1 MVRRLLTL
9 LFVPAALGAA
19 SAQGGEPDAVGLHA
33 VRYARSGGQT
43 LVDGFCRIPFT
54 LLDRLAGGTAGFRL
68 AFAVR
73 DSAGLQLYRQ
83 SWTQSVPERLLQVA
97 HGSAVEHFT
106 FAIQAGRYDLEVTVT
121 DSATGRVSRR
131 QLELHG
137 FAERPAASDLLLATG
152 IRAGSA
158 TDNPLPGEIRKGSL
172 FLQASGWP
180 ALTPQQATLGYYLE
194 LYGERSD
201 TVSLRLEARA
211 KGGAAIVRIPEQ
223 RIPVDSGGR
232 VTRGLVDL
240 AGLPPGSYQLV
251 ATIQGTVERSAAFD
265 MRGFEI
271 TAALAAAAPERP
283 DRFTGLSEA
292 QLDSLYG
299 PLIYLMGSGE
309 QGIYS
314 TLSAEGKVRFL
325 RAFWAK
331 RDPTA
336 GTPRNEMEEDFYAR
350 IATANRDYREGGAA
364 ELPGWRTDR
373 GRIFIK
379 YGPPDEVL
387 ARPQASSSNPYVV
400 WKYTRG
406 RALKYVFLDQTQFGN
421 YVLIHTD
428 DRRELSRPNWQ
439 ALLGPEAVVEVER
452 F

>member
-1 MVRRLLTL
+1 VVRKLLTL
-9 LFVPAALGAA
+9 AFVPAALGAA
-19 SAQGGEPDAVGLHA
+19 SAQGGEQDVVGLRA

-43 LVDGFCRIPFT
+43 LVDGFCRVPFT
-54 LLDRLAGGTAGFRL
+54 LLDRLPGGTAAFRV

-83 SWTQSVPERLLQVA
+83 SWAQSVPDRLLQVA

-131 QLELHG
+131 RLDLHG
-137 FAERPAASDLLLATG
+137 FTERPTASDLLLATG
-152 IRAGSA
+152 IRAGSP
-158 TDNPLPGEIRKGSL
+158 TESPLPGEIRKGSL

-180 ALTPQQATLGYYLE
+180 ALTPQQAALGYYLE

-201 TVSLRLEARA
+201 TVSLRLDVRTAA
-211 KGGAAIVRIPEQ
+211 GATMVRIPEQ
-223 RIPVDSGGR
+223 RVPVDSGGR

-251 ATIQGTVERSAAFD
+251 ATTQGSVERSAAFD
-265 MRGFEI
+265 MRGFEV

-292 QLDSLYG
+292 RLDSLYG
-299 PLIYLMGSGE
+299 PLIYLMAGGE

-314 TLSAEGKVRFL
+314 TLSPEGKVRFL
-325 RAFWAK
+325 RTFWAK

-336 GTPRNEMEEDFYAR
+336 ATPRNEAEEDFYAR

-364 ELPGWRTDR
+364 EIPGWRTDR
-373 GRIFIK
+373 GRVFITH
-379 YGPPDEVL
+379 GPPDEVL

-406 RALKYVFLDQTQFGN
+406 RPLKYVFLDQTQFGN
-421 YVLIHTD
+421 YVLIYTD

-439 ALLGPEAVVEVER
+439 ALLGPEAVVDVER